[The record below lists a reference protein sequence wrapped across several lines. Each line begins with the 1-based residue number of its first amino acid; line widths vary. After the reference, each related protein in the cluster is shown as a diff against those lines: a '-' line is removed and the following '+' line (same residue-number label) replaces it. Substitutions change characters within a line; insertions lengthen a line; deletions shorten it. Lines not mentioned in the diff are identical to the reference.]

1 MKSRLSGST
10 HDWNDLLRS
19 ICQAIY
25 AVTDGQCF
33 YWVDIRKVED
43 RLGVS
48 TAHLRI
54 ALEVG
59 EGRSMLLHDG
69 EPIARVALNPSGA
82 TMIKRRLL
90 KAQRAAAKS
99 TGSQKG

>member
-59 EGRSMLLHDG
+59 EGRSMLMMDG
-69 EPIARVALNPSGA
+69 EPVVRVSLNSSGFTA
-82 TMIKRRLL
+82 VKRRMLR
-90 KAQRAAAKS
+90 AQRAAANQAS
-99 TGSQKG
+99 